1 MIYMVAVKLFS
12 FQKICAYCAT
22 VILMVPPVH
31 RLVEKNNLNSV
42 YLLFLSFL
50 ISYAAMPFLIAMSD
64 RLHLIDHPDEA
75 RKQHANPTPLIG
87 GVAIYVAFMV
97 TLFLNFHFSEEI
109 KAIII
114 GSSAIF
120 FLGLADDIWGLS
132 ANIRLLV
139 QIGASLFI
147 ILNGVC
153 MSFVPA
159 SFGGV
164 FTETVLT
171 VLWLIGITNSMNF
184 IDGMDGVASGSCII
198 YSAFF
203 AIIAFVTKQDY
214 FLFMSLAIVG
224 SCFGFFIYNFR
235 KNKPALVFL
244 GDSGATFLGFLL
256 ASFALLGDWGES
268 IIDIVIPV
276 LIMSVLIFDMT
287 LTSVVRI
294 YTGEVRNFGQWLHY
308 TGRDHFHHRL
318 ADLGI
323 SKYQTTWLFLG
334 VSISFG
340 IEALA
345 ILFSNVL
352 VSVLIL
358 VHSALVFTIIGII
371 LVLRNKNKPQENA
384 S

>member
-1 MIYMVAVKLFS
+1 MNAVKLFS
-12 FQKICAYCAT
+12 PQKLLAYCAIA
-22 VILMVPPVH
+22 VLVFPPVH
-31 RLVEKNNLNSV
+31 HLVDRNNLLNSG
-42 YLLFLSFL
+42 YLLLLSFF
-50 ISYAAMPFLIAMSD
+50 ISYAAMPMLIAVSG
-64 RLHLIDHPDEA
+64 RLRLVDHPDET
-75 RKQHANPTPLIG
+75 RKHHANPTPLVG
-87 GVAIYVAFMV
+87 GLAIYIAFMV

-139 QIGASLFI
+139 QISASLYI
-147 ILNGVC
+147 IFNGVC
-153 MSFVPA
+153 MSFVPQA
-159 SFGGV
+159 FGGI

-171 VLWLIGITNSMNF
+171 VIWLIGITNSMNF

-203 AIIAFVTKQDY
+203 ALIALVTKQYY

-224 SCFGFFIYNFR
+224 SCFGFFLYNF
-235 KNKPALVFL
+235 KKGQPALVFL

-256 ASFALLGDWGES
+256 ASFALLGNWGES
-268 IIDIVIPV
+268 IIDIVIPI

-287 LTSVVRI
+287 LTTVVRI
-294 YTGEVRNFGQWLHY
+294 YTREVKSFNQWLHY

-318 ADLGI
+318 IDLGI
-323 SKYQTTWLFLG
+323 SKYLATWLFFA
-334 VSISFG
+334 VSICFG
-340 IEALA
+340 LEALA

-352 VSVLIL
+352 VSLLIL
-358 VHSALVFTIIGII
+358 AHSILVFMIIGII
-371 LVLRNKNKPQENA
+371 LVLKNKDKRQI
-384 S
+384 SLS